1 MIENRMENHA
11 KTMLGCEVASDILFG
26 WLLGQFWARIGVPN
40 CGPFSQIGDP
50 KLVQIRL
57 HRQSRLQLCF
67 WTVSG
72 RNLCQFEDPI
82 LV

>member
-1 MIENRMENHA
+1 MENHF
-11 KTMLGCEVASDILFG
+11 KTELECEVASNAFYG
-26 WLLGQFWARIGVPN
+26 RLLGAFWARIGVTN

-57 HRQSRLQLCF
+57 HRQSRLRLCF

-72 RNLCQFEDPI
+72 RNLCQFGGPI

>member
-40 CGPFSQIGDP
+40 CGPFSQIEDP
-50 KLVQIRL
+50 KIVQIRL
-57 HRQSRLQLCF
+57 HRQSRLRGPF
-67 WTVSG
+67 WSAFG
-72 RNLCQFEDPI
+72 PFLDRFWRQFS
-82 LV
+82 

>member
-1 MIENRMENHA
+1 MENHF
-11 KTMLGCEVASDILFG
+11 KTELESEVASNAVYG
-26 WLLGQFWARIGVPN
+26 RLLGTFWARIGVAKL
-40 CGPFSQIGDP
+40 GPFSQIGDP

-57 HRQSRLQLCF
+57 HRQSRLRLCF

-72 RNLCQFEDPI
+72 RNLCQIGDPN